1 MTQIIDS
8 YSESN
13 QSSGV
18 PLYSGSWT
26 SFGQSF
32 TGAGGAL
39 ASAVF
44 YFRKFGSPTGNI
56 IAKVYSHSG
65 TFGTS
70 SVPNALLATSDNVD
84 VSTLSPSPT
93 YGLKAFTFSGAEQIT
108 LVAGTKYCTVVEYTG
123 GDGSNYPVVGYD
135 GSSPTH
141 AGNSAFYPQVGAWLA
156 DASIDACFYVY
167 DNTNPSPS
175 LSLSATPSSSVSLSQ
190 SVTPSSSVSLSPSS
204 SQSPS
209 GSVSLSPSSSQSPS
223 SSISPSSSAS
233 LTPSSSISPSSSFS
247 ATSSVSPSRSEY
259 DDLYDLKST
268 SYTNKY
274 TEWDRTHNNMAGSGH
289 ED

>member
-1 MTQIIDS
+1 MSQIIDS

-56 IAKVYSHSG
+56 IVKVYSHSG
-65 TFGTS
+65 TFGTNG
-70 SVPNALLATSDNVD
+70 VPNALLATSDNVD

-93 YGLKAFTFSGAEQIT
+93 YALQTFTFSGAEQIT
-108 LVAGTKYCTVVEYTG
+108 LVAATKYFAVVEYTG
-123 GDGSNYPVVGYD
+123 GDGSNYPVPGYD

-141 AGNSAFYPQVGAWLA
+141 AGNSAFYPDTGAWLA
-156 DASIDACFYVY
+156 DATIDAIFYVY

-175 LSLSATPSSSVSLSQ
+175 LSISATPSI
-190 SVTPSSSVSLSPSS
+190 SVSLSPSIT
-204 SQSPS
+204 PS
-209 GSVSLSPSSSQSPS
+209 VSVSLSPSSSQSPS
-223 SSISPSSSAS
+223 SSVSLSASASQSPSSSISPSASAS
-233 LTPSSSISPSSSFS
+233 LTASSSVSPSSSFS

-268 SYTNKY
+268 SYTPKY
-274 TEWDRTHNNMAGSGH
+274 TDWGPGNNMAGSGH